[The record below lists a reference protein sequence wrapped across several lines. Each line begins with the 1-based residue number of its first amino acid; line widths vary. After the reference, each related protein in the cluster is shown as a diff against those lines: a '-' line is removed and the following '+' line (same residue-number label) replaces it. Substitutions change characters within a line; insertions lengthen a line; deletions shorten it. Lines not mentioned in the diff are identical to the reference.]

1 MAACPMTVANQYGW
15 EICAPT
21 GFTVVWN
28 GGANRR
34 CLAIVPDD
42 EHEGSRIISHFGGGI
57 FTYSFPAIFK
67 TEPGYD
73 LWVQGPANYPV
84 GGATAMSGIQES
96 DWLLTQSA
104 IHWKMAEPNRA
115 IRFSKGDPLAQ
126 VFPIRRG
133 ELEAVEPELRSI
145 EDEPEVKAYME
156 EWMAPAGRVQQGTQA
171 AGFRCR
177 AQALAGKLPARSGC
191 LRRSDRS
198 GGSPRENAGQ
208 TLQGS
213 ARRGG
218 IAANG
223 RIIPGRRAC
232 PNRPR

>member
-156 EWMAPAGRVQQGTQA
+156 EWMA
-171 AGFRCR
+171 
-177 AQALAGKLPARSGC
+177 
-191 LRRSDRS
+191 
-198 GGSPRENAGQ
+198 
-208 TLQGS
+208 
-213 ARRGG
+213 RRGAFNKELKQPDSDAARKRWPG
-218 IAANG
+218 NYRRGADVFGDRIAPADH
-223 RIIPGRRAC
+223 RAKMRVK
-232 PNRPR
+232 PFRVPRDEQE

>member
-1 MAACPMTVANQYGW
+1 M

-156 EWMAPAGRVQQGTQA
+156 EWMARPGARSTRNSSSRIPMPRASAGRETTGAERMSSAIGSLRRITA
-171 AGFRCR
+171 RKCGSNPSGFRATSRNSGKR
-177 AQALAGKLPARSGC
+177 ADYSRQNGLP
-191 LRRSDRS
+191 
-198 GGSPRENAGQ
+198 
-208 TLQGS
+208 
-213 ARRGG
+213 
-218 IAANG
+218 
-223 RIIPGRRAC
+223 
-232 PNRPR
+232 